1 MANQM
6 LEMLHGVLYGK
17 GLRFGKLSP
26 DGRVIATMIGK
37 HADRVPFMGP
47 QIHDHAMA
55 VAQVPAYKY
64 YWDAELMVDVHL
76 AVDRWYGFDSYTIVP
91 DIYNFEVEALGAK
104 MIYSD
109 HAMPTVDIRE
119 PLIKKPADLDKLGS
133 LDPSKGRI
141 PMGVETARLICE
153 KASGIAAMGFFCAP
167 FSFICQAMGY
177 PKTVRAL
184 RRDKVFARELF
195 DFAENEAIFP
205 YLKAQSEQPG
215 VKKSTGADAWAAFP
229 NLTPELVEE
238 WVLPAANRLKAKVEK
253 ELPKFAADARPTP
266 DYCEE
271 DPAKFDKEIMFK
283 CWSMMLKFNS
293 MDMASTSMGR
303 TQDWNMEWL
312 QEFAV
317 QHGKKGKKLPIIAA
331 LNGRFVRDSTPE
343 QIVDKVRE
351 WIDIMGRDGRLV
363 FIIGNVPA
371 DAPPVNIHTAIH
383 AVQTLGRYPIAGNLS
398 SIRVGP
404 PAFQPFD
411 EWLKGQPEASVILKG
426 REPGPRPKVFA

>member
-6 LEMLHGVLYGK
+6 LGMLHGVLYGM

-37 HADRVPFMGP
+37 HADRIPFKGP
-47 QIHDHAMA
+47 QIHDHAMT
-55 VAQVPAYKY
+55 VAKVPAYKY
-64 YWDAELMVDVHL
+64 YWDAELLVDVQI
-76 AVDRWYGFDSYTIVP
+76 AIDRWYGFDSYTIVP

-109 HAMPTVDIRE
+109 NAMPSVDFRE
-119 PLIKKPADLDKLGS
+119 PLIKKPADLDNLGS
-133 LDPSKGRI
+133 LDLSKGRI
-141 PMGVETARLICE
+141 PMGVETARLISE

-167 FSFICQAMGY
+167 FSFICQAIGY

-184 RRDKVFARELF
+184 RRDKVFAQELF
-195 DFAENEAIFP
+195 DYAENEAIFP
-205 YLKAQSEQPG
+205 YIKAQSEQPG
-215 VKKSTGADAWAAFP
+215 VKKTTGADAWAAFP

-238 WVLPAANRLKAKVEK
+238 WVLPSANRLKEKVK
-253 ELPKFAADARPTP
+253 RELGFAADLRPTP

-283 CWSMMLKFNS
+283 CWSMMLNFNTIN
-293 MDMASTSMGR
+293 MASTSMGR

-317 QHGKKGKKLPIIAA
+317 QYGKKGRKLPIIAA
-331 LNGRFVRDSTPE
+331 LNGRFIRDSTPE

-371 DAPPVNIHTAIH
+371 DTPPVNIHTAIH
-383 AVQTLGRYPIAGNLS
+383 AVQTLGRYPIAENLS
-398 SIRVGP
+398 SIRIET

-411 EWLKGQPEASVILKG
+411 EWLKGQPEADAILEG
-426 REPGPRPKVFA
+426 REPGPRPKVFV